1 MIDMEPKGPIPY
13 DETQDPDPFWLR
25 EEYGGQDPFDKYLP
39 SQKSFITDLVYATRG
54 METPTLYVVWSAL
67 FLLSTIIK
75 REAWVQWY
83 PDKFYCNLYVI
94 LVGPAGSKKS
104 TVIDVIGIPILNR
117 LQQHITDPMFKLVK
131 NIRSVKNKIT
141 PEALLIDMMPVG
153 ENIVVKDANGHPIM
167 LPDGSFATYQPTSEM
182 ALILSEMAVS
192 ISKRSYA
199 EGIVQFLLDLYSCH
213 DEWTYTTIARGRT
226 KLEKLYT
233 TFIAATTPNGFRDSI
248 PEAAS
253 GDGFISRNIV
263 AYQQGYPRIRPVPME
278 VKHAPDLEEMTRRA
292 AWIAQNTIGEY
303 SFSKG
308 ATKAYNKWYYK
319 FKKDLDRAGENA
331 SIQSRLDSQVR
342 KTAFLLRAARYD
354 ASDNVIS
361 EEDFWDAVRLVEGT
375 YQSGVQ
381 IINELSMDGYVRN
394 VAVMENYLKKQRE
407 ATRTVLMRNMKMKAA
422 DVTLAVEH
430 LYQQGKIN
438 VWHADKAGHRT
449 KRSAPS
455 SKGDEIY
462 EWRYVD

>member
-1 MIDMEPKGPIPY
+1 MSIDGPIPY
-13 DETQDPDPFWLR
+13 DENEDPDKFWL
-25 EEYGGQDPFDKYLP
+25 EEEWGGVDPFDQYLP
-39 SQKSFITDLVYATRG
+39 SQKSFVTDLVYATRG

-75 REAWVQWY
+75 REAWVKWY
-83 PDKFYCNLYVI
+83 PDRFYCNLYVI

-104 TVIDVIGIPILNR
+104 TVIDAIGIPILQR
-117 LQQHITDPMFKLVK
+117 LQQHISDPMLKMVK

-141 PEALLIDMMPVG
+141 PEALLIDMLPVG
-153 ENIVVKDANGHPIM
+153 DQLYIKDAEGRAIQ
-167 LPDGSFATYQPTSEM
+167 LEDGTYATYNPTSET
-182 ALILSEMAVS
+182 ALILSEMSVS

-213 DEWTYTTIARGRT
+213 DEWTYTTISRGQT
-226 KLEKLYT
+226 KLKKLYT

-263 AYQQGYPRIRPVPME
+263 AYQQGYPRIRPTPME
-278 VKHAPDLEEMTRRA
+278 VKNAPDLEEMTRRA
-292 AWIAQNTIGEY
+292 AWIAMNTIGEFE
-303 SFSKG
+303 FSPS

-342 KTAFLLRAARYD
+342 KTAFLLRSARYD

-361 EEDFWDAVRLVEGT
+361 EDDFWDAVRLVEGT

-394 VAVMENYLKKQRE
+394 VQLLENYLKKNRE
-407 ATRTVLMRNMKMKAA
+407 TTRTVLMRNMKMKAA

-430 LYQQGKIN
+430 LHQQNRIN
-438 VWHADKAGHRT
+438 VWHEDEYGQRT
-449 KRSAPS
+449 RRTAPS
-455 SKGDEIY
+455 SKGSEIY